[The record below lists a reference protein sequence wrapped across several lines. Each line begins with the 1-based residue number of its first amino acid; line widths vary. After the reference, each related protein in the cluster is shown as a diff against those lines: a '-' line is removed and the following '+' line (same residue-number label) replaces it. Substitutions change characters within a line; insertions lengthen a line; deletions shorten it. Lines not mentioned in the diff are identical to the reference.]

1 MRVEVEQ
8 KKSSLPR
15 HFLIIDTMVFILVGW
30 WTIRWELPVIY
41 LLLAMLY
48 LGLVERLDEIIER
61 L

>member
-1 MRVEVEQ
+1 MKIGIKH
-8 KKSSLPR
+8 KKSNVPR
-15 HFLIIDTMVFILVGW
+15 HFLIIDTGVFILVGW